1 MSIVNRNIFFSI
13 SLRKTI
19 VCYLGN
25 KKAAFAAI
33 KNRPKAAIRGFNCYY
48 SSLLSTLSSSFV
60 GVMSR
65 MYKVLLDFV
74 SLLKMLTST
83 FVFS

>member
-1 MSIVNRNIFFSI
+1 MQANCYVMNNIMLVIRSRLF
-13 SLRKTI
+13 L
-19 VCYLGN
+19 LGN
-25 KKAAFAAI
+25 KKAALAAI
-33 KNRPKAAIRGFNCYY
+33 KNRPEAAIRGFNCYC
-48 SSLLSTLSSSFV
+48 SSLLSTLPSSFA

-74 SLLKMLTST
+74 SLLKILTST